1 MKNRPWIWIIIA
13 KVMFIALM
21 ATLVTI
27 AVRNRQP
34 EVAGAVG
41 HGH

>member
-1 MKNRPWIWIIIA
+1 MKARPWIWFIVA
-13 KVMFIALM
+13 NALFIAGI

-27 AVRNRQP
+27 AVRNRQA
-34 EVAGAVG
+34 EVPIV

>member
-1 MKNRPWIWIIIA
+1 MKDRPWIWLIVANIVIIA
-13 KVMFIALM
+13 GL

-34 EVAGAVG
+34 EVPLV
-41 HGH
+41 HGP